1 MRGDL
6 CHTIKNRV
14 GEIAVNMLSRKTT
27 TLALKAA
34 LLVASALM
42 FTTPSQAQMA
52 CQISLEFTKGG
63 FVIGG
68 SGGGGT
74 LTCNG
79 QNYPVRIGGLSAGL
93 VIGVSRVSLVGEVR
107 NLYEISDIEGAY
119 SGVGASMAIGGGAD
133 NLVAANSKGVQ
144 LVLRG
149 TQVGLEASLDLS
161 GMNISLR

>member
-1 MRGDL
+1 
-6 CHTIKNRV
+6 
-14 GEIAVNMLSRKTT
+14 
-27 TLALKAA
+27 
-34 LLVASALM
+34 
-42 FTTPSQAQMA
+42 MA

-63 FVIGG
+63 FVIGD

-79 QNYPVRIGGLSAGL
+79 QNYPVRIGGLSVGL
-93 VIGVSRVSLVGEVR
+93 VIGVSRASLVGEVR